1 MYRKELDGL
10 RAIAIIAVIL
20 NHIKQGLCLNGYL
33 GVDMFFVLS
42 GFVITKS
49 LVEREKMDFFPFL
62 KDFWKRRAK
71 RLFPALLAVVTF
83 AIFTTFLFSSNESHH
98 TTMSIETGLSSL
110 IGMGNLYLA
119 NMATNYFSTTAELN
133 AFTHTW
139 SLGVEEQF
147 YLLFP
152 ILFWWFVQNRDRK
165 NTFLF
170 TLIIL
175 TALSLSF
182 FLKNFEKHPIKVF
195 YLVHSRFWEL
205 SLGSLVF
212 LVSNK
217 LEVKTNPFKQIVVR
231 ASYFLLP
238 IFLSLL
244 IVLLFDSKYPKL
256 SEKYYNLLIVLLTA
270 GILFLLDSNSSV
282 VKLLQWKPVT
292 FIGLLSYSLYLWH
305 WPIITFF
312 RWTFGIK
319 NHMIPLILILCF
331 CFSYLSYRM
340 VETPLRYS
348 EWKWKWL
355 NKVGSLSPTTI
366 SISTAIA
373 FIILI
378 RIVLYPFYLDGSFYL
393 GTPARLKSKGVHNL
407 LSPVTYQSETWNP
420 ENCVLVN
427 NKDLGKNITSDNC
440 SFGKQFKDKQKY
452 LVLGNSYS
460 AAQVYMFQVLPEIQ
474 SMVTITSSLGSFP
487 APNLPFP
494 NNWEKTNQYYWQD
507 VVPKL
512 TGELK
517 ENDGILMVYDL
528 SSVITEEDKMN
539 LFINELSQFV
549 STFKSKKINVIFQ
562 HTIPLMRESNCN
574 PDLAQIQWWHKF
586 QEPPCLYFSKEE
598 TLSRRKPFHEKLLSI
613 KNEHSNFYILD
624 LMDIFCPEK
633 ECRFVNPKGDFL
645 YRDEFSHPSVEASIL
660 AKTSLRE
667 VIQKI
672 N

>member
-49 LVEREKMDFFPFL
+49 LIEREKMDFFPFL
-62 KDFWKRRAK
+62 KDFWKRRVK
-71 RLFPALLAVVTF
+71 RLFPALFAVVTF
-83 AIFTTFLFSSNESHH
+83 TIFTTFLFSSHESHH

-110 IGMGNLYLA
+110 IGIGNLYLA
-119 NMATNYFSTTAELN
+119 NMATDYFSTTAELN

-152 ILFWWFVQNRDRK
+152 LLFWGLLQKGDKKKTFV
-165 NTFLF
+165 LV
-170 TLIIL
+170 LSIL
-175 TALSLSF
+175 TTLSVLF

-212 LVSNK
+212 LASNR
-217 LEVKTNPFKQIVVR
+217 LEVMNHSFRQTVAR
-231 ASYFLLP
+231 LSYFLLP

-244 IVLLFDSKYPKL
+244 IVLLFDSKYPNL
-256 SEKYYNLLIVLLTA
+256 SEKYYNILIVLLTA
-270 GILFLLDSNSSV
+270 GILLFLDSNSSV
-282 VKLLQWKPVT
+282 VKLLQWKPIT
-292 FIGLLSYSLYLWH
+292 FIGILSYSLYLWH

-319 NHMIPLILILCF
+319 NHLIPLILILCF

-340 VETPLRYS
+340 IESPLRYS
-348 EWKWKWL
+348 EWRWKWL
-355 NKVGSLSPTTI
+355 NKARSLSPTTL
-366 SISTAIA
+366 SISTAIL

-378 RIVLYPFYLDGSFYL
+378 RVILYPFYLNGSFYL
-393 GTPARLKSKGVHNL
+393 GTPAKLKSKGVHNL
-407 LSPVTYQSETWNP
+407 LSPVIYQSETWDP
-420 ENCVLVN
+420 QNCVLAN
-427 NKDLGKNITSDNC
+427 NKDLGKNITSENC
-440 SFGKQFKDKQKY
+440 SFGKQFKSKQKY

-460 AAQVYMFQVLPEIQ
+460 AAQVYMFQVLPENH

-487 APNLPFP
+487 APNLTFA
-494 NNWEKTNQYYWQD
+494 NNWEKTNRYYWNE

-512 TGELK
+512 TAELK

-528 SSVITEEDKMN
+528 SSVISEEEKMN
-539 LFINELSQFV
+539 LFISELSQFV
-549 STFKSKKINVIFQ
+549 STFKNKKINVIFQ

-574 PDLAQIQWWHKF
+574 PDLAQKQWWHKF

-598 TLSRRKPFHEKLLSI
+598 TLNRRRPFHDKLINL
-613 KNEHSNFYILD
+613 KKEHSNFYVLD
-624 LMDIFCPEK
+624 LMDVFCPEK
-633 ECRFVNPKGDFL
+633 ECQFVNKKGEFL
-645 YRDEFSHPSVEASIL
+645 YRDEYSHPSIEASIL
-660 AKTSLRE
+660 AKTSLWQ

>member
-1 MYRKELDGL
+1 
-10 RAIAIIAVIL
+10 
-20 NHIKQGLCLNGYL
+20 
-33 GVDMFFVLS
+33 
-42 GFVITKS
+42 
-49 LVEREKMDFFPFL
+49 
-62 KDFWKRRAK
+62 
-71 RLFPALLAVVTF
+71 
-83 AIFTTFLFSSNESHH
+83 
-98 TTMSIETGLSSL
+98 MSIETGLSSL
-110 IGMGNLYLA
+110 IGIGNLYLA

-165 NTFLF
+165 KTFVF
-170 TLIIL
+170 TLIFL

-205 SLGSLVF
+205 SLGSFVF

-217 LEVKTNPFKQIVVR
+217 IEVLTNPFKQIVVR

-319 NHMIPLILILCF
+319 NYMIPLILILCF

-340 VETPLRYS
+340 IETPLRNS

-355 NKVGSLSPTTI
+355 NKAGSLSPTTL

-393 GTPARLKSKGVHNL
+393 GTPAKLKSKGVHNL

-460 AAQVYMFQVLPEIQ
+460 AAQVYMFQVLPENQ

-494 NNWEKTNQYYWQD
+494 NNWEKTNQYYWQE

-512 TGELK
+512 TEELR

-549 STFKSKKINVIFQ
+549 STFKNKKINVIFQ

-624 LMDIFCPEK
+624 LMDVFCPEK
-633 ECRFVNPKGDFL
+633 ECRFVNKMGDFL
-645 YRDEFSHPSVEASIL
+645 YRDEYSHPSVEASIL
-660 AKTSLRE
+660 AKASLWQ